1 MKELK
6 DSERSFLFLMTGN
19 GALLYGICVS
29 QNELLSVPPHP
40 HPHRPGI
47 IAARPKGGPF
57 T

>member
-29 QNELLSVPPHP
+29 QNELLSV
-40 HPHRPGI
+40 RPTLLLRHHW
-47 IAARPKGGPF
+47 AGPYILF